1 MFDNRRSEIEII
13 WEILSLSRK
22 GARKTEILYQG
33 NLSYTQL
40 QNYLKFLIDK
50 EVLEAKTIKSY
61 KNGNGSSRIFETT
74 EKGKAFLDDIDKVLT
89 YLK

>member
-1 MFDNRRSEIEII
+1 MFENRRSEIEIMN
-13 WEILSLSRK
+13 EILTLSRD
-22 GARKTEILYQG
+22 GARKTELLYRG

-50 EVLEAKTIKSY
+50 NIIEEKTIPKPT
-61 KNGNGSSRIFETT
+61 NGSSKIFITT
-74 EKGKAFLDDIDKVLT
+74 EKGQTLLRAINNVLL